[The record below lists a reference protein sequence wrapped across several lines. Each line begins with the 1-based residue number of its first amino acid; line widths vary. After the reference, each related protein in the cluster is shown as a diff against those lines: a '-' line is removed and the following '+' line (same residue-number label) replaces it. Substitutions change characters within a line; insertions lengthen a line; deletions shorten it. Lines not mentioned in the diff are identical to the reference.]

1 MSNEPNIEPLKTKK
15 LGIKGK
21 VRIGIYLL
29 VVLYSAYAITLG
41 TTFFNT
47 FDKMLMSGL
56 VAVVTIPIF
65 VWLAIE
71 LIQNRKK
78 LEI

>member
-1 MSNEPNIEPLKTKK
+1 MSNPNIEPLKTKK

-41 TTFFNT
+41 TTGIFNT

-56 VAVVTIPIF
+56 VAVLTIPIF